1 MLQGKLLLLET
12 LGLVLSPVTL
22 FYRLTQ
28 YALHSFS
35 AYLWHQTVQ
44 CAEFPVSPDQS
55 IDARLLGTRWPLTY
69 VEVCQLVLQSEVEGS
84 VVANAL
90 SVLDYT
96 QYSGLMSL
104 LDVW

>member
-22 FYRLTQ
+22 LYRLTQ
-28 YALHSFS
+28 YALHSFGV
-35 AYLWHQTVQ
+35 YLWQEAVR
-44 CAEFPVSPDQS
+44 CAQFPVSPDQA
-55 IDARLLGTRWPLTY
+55 INAKLLGTRWPQTY
-69 VEVCQLVLQSEVEGS
+69 VEVCQLIVQSEVEGS
-84 VVANAL
+84 VIANAL